1 MYKREEKQLMRQKV
15 NATDT
20 LINRWQEYYMD
31 DIRHIIHASM
41 MRPEDLGKTFEHQ
54 ERTFEIIGM
63 TLSKTIV
70 LRETRSEGIFYWEC
84 TRHFVQMKLGRF
96 NEEFYQV
103 PKKKR
108 LLTREIPYANYQMY
122 LPPLNKRIK
131 VETLEPEID
140 EVESVEISYE
150 EDHIT
155 NETEE

>member
-1 MYKREEKQLMRQKV
+1 MAIHKLMRQKINV
-15 NATDT
+15 TPDMIFHWKRCMDINLRC
-20 LINRWQEYYMD
+20 LITKHLLTQKDYGN
-31 DIRHIIHASM
+31 
-41 MRPEDLGKTFEHQ
+41 TFVHQ
-54 ERTFEIIGM
+54 DRTFQIVGM
-63 TLSKTIV
+63 GEGRNV
-70 LRETRSEGIFYWEC
+70 MLRETRDEGVFYWEC

-150 EDHIT
+150 EDHIA